1 MALYFNNQQINV
13 ANWVYLN
20 SQAQSVVYFNSTEV
34 WRHGIPLQN
43 IIVNSGFMSGA
54 TGWTF
59 STDTNNNYRINTSGG
74 AGGSSSFLDTWYST
88 GVGKGTQTVSL
99 QAGHSYYLRAT
110 GKCSVTQNNFVLSS
124 SSANT
129 QLTFSGGTG
138 WVTNSVIWQ
147 SPSSEIYT
155 VSIGMNIAHVGGTAQ
170 TTSLLLIDL
179 TASYGSSIPS
189 IGTCNAWPWF
199 DGTYLVT

>member
-43 IIVNSGFMSGA
+43 MITNSGFVNGS
-54 TGWTF
+54 TGWSF
-59 STDTNNNYRINTSGG
+59 DNNNYNIVTSGG
-74 AGGSSSFLDTWYST
+74 AGGSSSYLDTWYST
-88 GVGKGTQTVSL
+88 GIGLAKQTVSL
-99 QAGHSYYLRAT
+99 QSGHSYYLRAT
-110 GKCSVTQNNFVLSS
+110 GKCSATQNNFVLSS
-124 SSANT
+124 SSTRT

-147 SPSSEIYT
+147 CPSSGIYT
-155 VSIGMNIAHVGGTAQ
+155 VYIGMNTAHIGGTAQ